1 MQRELEITLKLL
13 KSDKNNLNQ
22 IWESI
27 LSSDVNAIDNNILNE
42 LVIFFDDL
50 KNKHQKYEFF
60 YK

>member
-13 KSDKNNLNQ
+13 KSNKNNLIQ

-27 LSSDVNAIDNNILNE
+27 LLSDVNAIDNNILNE

-50 KNKHQKYEFF
+50 KNKHQKY
-60 YK
+60 